1 MVLIPLPPTMSSQGG
16 RAHLIEMSLLMLVQ
30 EVRASYLTLGV
41 LLSLEYDNH
50 CRQRLDCLR
59 DVLECLQ
66 IEQDTELLEGVDD
79 EGGGGIR
86 FMTLPFWTC
95 WNQTLPYPP
104 PRYGWDIIGTG
115 GGG

>member
-1 MVLIPLPPTMSSQGG
+1 MVLIPLPPTLSSQGG

-41 LLSLEYDNH
+41 LLSLEDDNH

-66 IEQDTELLEGVDD
+66 IEQDMGLLEGWTMR
-79 EGGGGIR
+79 EGGASV
-86 FMTLPFWTC
+86 L
-95 WNQTLPYPP
+95 
-104 PRYGWDIIGTG
+104 
-115 GGG
+115 